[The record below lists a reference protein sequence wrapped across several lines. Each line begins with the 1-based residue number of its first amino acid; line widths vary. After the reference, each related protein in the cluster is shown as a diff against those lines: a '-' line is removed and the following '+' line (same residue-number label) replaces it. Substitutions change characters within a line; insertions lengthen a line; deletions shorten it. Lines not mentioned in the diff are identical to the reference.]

1 MIDELFPNIHLLRTL
16 IIAYIE
22 SMEKKAVN
30 KEGDDDV
37 IKWRFIGVDFLWWI
51 LVKLKIGKFRGFRLF
66 LVKI

>member
-37 IKWRFIGVDFLWWI
+37 IKWRFIGVDFL
-51 LVKLKIGKFRGFRLF
+51 
-66 LVKI
+66 